1 MNTFW
6 EKNMKRFWMQPF
18 FGSRVHRDRRP
29 VSRVGAFLLVLAAFL
44 LVAPATWAQDNATI
58 TGTVTDASG
67 AVVPNAA
74 LSLLNPATGQ
84 IREAKSNE
92 AGAFRFVNVGVGTY
106 SLTATAAG
114 FQKSTRTG
122 IVVNVAQTVAADM
135 TLTVGSAEQSV
146 TVEAQ
151 ALQVQTETSEIST
164 LISGEQV
171 RQLATNGRN
180 VVQLAA
186 LGLGVSNQLTSF
198 GGIDAL
204 TSSNALSFNGQ
215 RVAHNVYLIDGAEQ
229 NDRGCGGCFMNLP
242 SQDAI
247 GEFQTLGSNYAAD
260 YGIGSGG
267 TIVMVIKSGQKQ
279 FHGSLYEFNRNTAY
293 NANDYFLKRSGK
305 SRPIFQLNTPGGNIG
320 GPLWI
325 PKIYNEQKNRTFF
338 FWNEEWR
345 KLIKGSAPSVTNDLW
360 TNNFPTLGADLNYTP
375 QSSAVP
381 LVPNLPNNAAYTAL
395 ETGLGLTP
403 GAAFPLNSDG
413 TYRIPAAMVD
423 QNIVRELNAGTF
435 PKPNTTCTGSVC
447 KQFIVSVK
455 QPENIRED
463 VIRIDHTI
471 NSKFQ
476 LMGHYLH
483 DAMENTYFP
492 PLWAGSFATVGT
504 KMLNPSY
511 TAAIKLTQT
520 YSPTLLNETAFF
532 YSGNKIRLTPLAAS
546 GASYSFPDGWTATT
560 LFPSDNQAAKTH
572 GLPQPIMPAITTTGT
587 LSANWNPSYFPWKNG
602 YEGFQY
608 RDDLSWTKGRHQ
620 FKFGVGLLHTYKN
633 QELQANTNGTATFNT
648 DAFSKDSIV
657 NMMMGMAASWD
668 QLEYLW
674 GKHWVNNNYSFYMI
688 DNWHV
693 GSRLTL
699 NVGVRYDGLPH
710 AFERYNK
717 FANFVPG
724 NYNRTMGNPIAADNT
739 LISSQLSTFGSGS
752 GSFYL
757 NGIREA
763 GVDGFPK
770 GNVENRYFTW
780 QPRIGFA
787 YDLSGNG
794 QTVLRGGAGIFYERV
809 QGNDVYNAALNPP
822 FAYRPQP
829 TNVFF
834 SSTSTGINT
843 GATGTSLYP
852 SGLTSIKY
860 SYPPPG
866 TMNWSLGIQRQV
878 MPSVVGALQY
888 VGSSGWDQNNTRQIN
903 TLPLMDDPSNTW
915 AYENNKTDAAYA
927 VPDTLNKTYAN
938 RYLVQQGKVVAN
950 KLRQYPGFANIN
962 QEENQT
968 NAHYHS
974 LQTGIRF
981 ENKWGLTSQVAY
993 TYSHLLDSAPGTGDL
1008 QTLNNPFN
1016 PAYSRGSGS
1025 YDRRHIFNV
1034 SYVYELPFARHSSN
1048 AAYRTLAGGWG
1059 ISGITVFQT
1068 GNPLQ
1073 ILYNGT
1079 DTLGLG
1085 GGTSNRPN
1093 LVGKVKYPKTQAAWF
1108 NGKTDNIYKDPV
1120 APWFGGPN
1128 QGFGTAGKDNVR
1140 GPGLN
1145 NWNLSLMKR
1154 IQLTGN
1160 DNGPR
1165 VELRFESFNT
1175 FNKTQFSGVNANSK
1189 DANFG
1194 QVTSVYSNRVLEL
1207 GGKFR
1212 F

>member
-1 MNTFW
+1 MDHPA
-6 EKNMKRFWMQPF
+6 MQIM
-18 FGSRVHRDRRP
+18 SRQWNRL
-29 VSRVGAFLLVLAAFL
+29 SGILLA
-44 LVAPATWAQDNATI
+44 LVAAVLVFAPSLRAQDNATI

-74 LSLLNPATGQ
+74 LSLENPATGQ
-84 IREAKSNE
+84 TRETKSNE
-92 AGAFRFVNVGVGTY
+92 AGIFRFANVAVGTY
-106 SLTATAAG
+106 SLSATAAG
-114 FQKSTRTG
+114 FQKTTRTG

-151 ALQVQTETSEIST
+151 ALQVQSETSEIST

-186 LGLGVSNQLTSF
+186 LGLGVSNQLASF

-215 RVAHNVYLIDGAEQ
+215 RTSHNVYLIDGAEQ

-267 TIVMVIKSGQKQ
+267 TITMVIKSGQRQ

-293 NANDYFLKRSGK
+293 NANDYFLNRATPPK
-305 SRPIFQLNTPGGNIG
+305 SRPVFQLNTPGGNIG

-325 PKIYNEQKNRTFF
+325 PKVYNEQKNRTFF

-345 KLIKGSAPSVTNDLW
+345 KMIKGSVPSISNDLW
-360 TNNFPTLGADLNYTP
+360 SSNFPTLGADLNYTP
-375 QSSAVP
+375 QSSTVP
-381 LVPNLPNNAAYTAL
+381 LVPSVPGNTAYTAL
-395 ETGLGLTP
+395 ENSLGLTP
-403 GAAFPLNSDG
+403 GAAFPKNADG
-413 TYRIPAAMVD
+413 TYRIPAAMID
-423 QNIVRELNAGTF
+423 QNMVRELNAGTF
-435 PKPNTTCTGSVC
+435 PKPNYNCVGSLC
-447 KQFIVSVK
+447 KQFIISVK

-463 VIRIDHTI
+463 VVRIDHAI
-471 NSKFQ
+471 NSKMQ

-483 DAMENTYFP
+483 DAMDNTFYP

-504 KMLNPSY
+504 AMQNPSY

-520 YSPTLLNETAFF
+520 YSPSLLNETAFF
-532 YSGNKIRLTPLAAS
+532 YSGNKIRLSPLAGP
-546 GASYSFPDGWTATT
+546 GASYTFPSGWTANS
-560 LFPSDNQAAKTH
+560 LFPSSNQAAITH
-572 GLPQPIMPAITTTGT
+572 GMKDPIMPQIQTSGT
-587 LSANWNPSYFPWKNG
+587 LGATWNPSYFPWKNG

-620 FKFGVGLLHTYKN
+620 FKFGAGLLHTYKN
-633 QELQANTNGTATFNT
+633 QELQSNTNGNAQFNT

-657 NMMMGMAASWD
+657 NMVLGMAASYT

-674 GKHWVNNNYSFYMI
+674 GKHWVNNNYSFYAI

-693 GSRLTL
+693 SPRLTL
-699 NVGVRYDGLPH
+699 NLGLRYDGLPH
-710 AFERYNK
+710 AFERYNA
-717 FANFVPG
+717 FSNFVPSS
-724 NYNRTMGNPIAADNT
+724 YSKTLGNPITPDNT
-739 LISSQLSTFGSGS
+739 LNPSQLTTYGN

-757 NGIREA
+757 NGIHNA

-770 GNVENRYFTW
+770 GVVENRYFTW
-780 QPRIGFA
+780 QPRVGFA
-787 YDLSGNG
+787 YDMFGG
-794 QTVLRGGAGIFYERV
+794 GKTVLRGGVGIFYERV
-809 QGNDVYNAALNPP
+809 QGNDVYGAALNPP
-822 FAYRPQP
+822 FAYMPSP

-834 SSTSTGINT
+834 SEPTRSVNT

-852 SGLTSIKY
+852 SNLTTIKF

-866 TMNWSLGIQRQV
+866 TMNWSLGIQHQL
-878 MPSVVGALQY
+878 MPSVVTAVQY
-888 VGSSGWDQNNTRQIN
+888 VGSSGWDQNDIRQVN
-903 TLPLMDDPSNTW
+903 TLPLTNDPGNYYSTGNGNWAFTPPTDPSWNPTY
-915 AYENNKTDAAYA
+915 ADRYA
-927 VPDTLNKTYAN
+927 V
-938 RYLVQQGKVVAN
+938 RSGQIVAN
-950 KLRQYPGFANIN
+950 KLRQYPGFANIA

-968 NAHYHS
+968 NSRYHS
-974 LQTGIRF
+974 LQGGIRF
-981 ENKWGLTSQVAY
+981 ENKWGLTTQVAY
-993 TYSHLLDSAPGTGDL
+993 TYSHLLDSTPGNGADL

-1016 PAYSRGSGS
+1016 PAYSKGSGS
-1025 YDRRHIFNV
+1025 YDRRHIFNM
-1034 SYVYELPFARHSSN
+1034 SYVYMLPFAKHSSN
-1048 AAYRTLAGGWG
+1048 VAYKTIVGGWG
-1059 ISGITVFQT
+1059 ISGVTVFQT
-1068 GNPLQ
+1068 GLPIQ
-1073 ILYNGT
+1073 ITYNGG
-1079 DTLGLG
+1079 DTIGLG
-1085 GGTSNRPN
+1085 GGTTNRPN
-1093 LVGKVKYPKTQAAWF
+1093 LVGKIKYPKTVTSWF
-1108 NGKTDNIYKDPV
+1108 NNGQNGHDNPWADPV

-1128 QGFGTAGKDNVR
+1128 NGFGNAGKDNAR

-1145 NWNLSLMKR
+1145 NWNLSLLKH
-1154 IQLTGN
+1154 IPLTGS
-1160 DNGPR
+1160 DNGPNI
-1165 VELRFESFNT
+1165 ELRFESFNT
-1175 FNKTQFSGVNANSK
+1175 FNKTQFSGVDTANH
-1189 DANFG
+1189 DGNFG